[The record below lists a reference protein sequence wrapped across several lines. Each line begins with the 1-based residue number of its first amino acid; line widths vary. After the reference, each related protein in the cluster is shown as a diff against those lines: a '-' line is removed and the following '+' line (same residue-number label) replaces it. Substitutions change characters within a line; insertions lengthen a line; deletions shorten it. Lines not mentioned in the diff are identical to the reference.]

1 MNPIQQTV
9 LYEQGMDFDF
19 MEKVHAIPG
28 GGAIKRCIQCGT
40 CSGTCPVSWAMEE
53 SPRQIIAMIR
63 AGLRD
68 KVLDSATIWT
78 CASCYSCTARCPQE
92 IKITDV
98 MYILKR
104 LAIAEGRERS
114 KNVQTFSRLFV
125 EIVNDAGRVN
135 EFTLMRRYLLAT
147 RPFGAVKESGVG
159 WALKSRGRLP
169 FGAPPVKDLDNLR
182 KIIAKAQQLAG
193 EHHESGGNGQRHGH
207 ARSHG
212 GAA

>member
-1 MNPIQQTV
+1 MSPMQQTV
-9 LYEQGMDFDF
+9 LYEQGVDFEF

-40 CSGTCPVSWAMEE
+40 CSGSCPVSWAMEE

-68 KVLDSATIWT
+68 KVLDSSTIWT

-104 LAIAEGRERS
+104 LAMKEGRERS
-114 KNVQTFSRLFV
+114 KDVQTFSRLFV
-125 EIVNDAGRVN
+125 EIVNDSGRVN
-135 EFTLMRRYLLAT
+135 EFTLMRRYMVAT
-147 RPFGAVKESGVG
+147 NLFGAVKETGVG

-169 FGAPPVKDLDNLR
+169 FGSPPVRDLDNLR
-182 KIIAKAQQLAG
+182 KIIAKAQQLAD
-193 EHHESGGNGQRHGH
+193 EHHEGDGDNNGHRHG
-207 ARSHG
+207 HG